1 VGVGPPVENVKGS
14 EGAADGRPPHPA
26 LGVAAKAII
35 LNAAGEVLIIRR
47 SPQSSWRPGAWD
59 LPGGKM
65 DDRERLADALAREV
79 REETGLTVQADA
91 AVPCHVSNF
100 AREPFWVTCV
110 TFICPFYQGEVR
122 LSAEHDQYAWVV
134 PGRHHGRVY
143 AEAIEEQLDA
153 CATAKPIL
161 TSINKI

>member
-1 VGVGPPVENVKGS
+1 MGPPVENVKGS
-14 EGAADGRPPHPA
+14 EGAADSRPPYPA

-35 LNAAGEVLIIRR
+35 LNAAGAVLIIRR
-47 SPQSSWRPGAWD
+47 SPQSSWRPGTWD

-79 REETGLTVQADA
+79 REETGLTVQSDA
-91 AVPCHVSNF
+91 AVPCHVTNF
-100 AREPFWVTCV
+100 AKEPFWVTCV
-110 TFICPFYQGEVR
+110 TFICPSHQGEVR
-122 LSAEHDQYAWVV
+122 LSAEHDEYRWVV

-143 AEAIEEQLDA
+143 AEAVEEQLDA
-153 CATAKPIL
+153 YATAKPIL

>member
-1 VGVGPPVENVKGS
+1 MGPPVENVKGS
-14 EGAADGRPPHPA
+14 GGAADSGRPPFPA

-35 LNAAGEVLIIRR
+35 LNAAGQALIIRR
-47 SPQSSWRPGAWD
+47 SPQSSWRPGTWD

-91 AVPCHVSNF
+91 AVPCHVTNF
-100 AREPFWVTCV
+100 AKEPFWVTCV
-110 TFICPFYQGEVR
+110 TFICPSYQGKVR
-122 LSAEHDQYAWVV
+122 LSAEHDEYRWVV

-143 AEAIEEQLDA
+143 AEAVEEQLDA
-153 CATAKPIL
+153 YATA
-161 TSINKI
+161 SQS